1 MRCAA
6 TGHINHGTV
15 TGEYKIENMVME
27 SDILERSVITTYEST
42 ANKPGNCVPD
52 APVLNVASQSGDVSG
67 EITPDALARFEQI
80 INMLSLELYASSHEQ
95 LGIKPSNRL
104 VSGPQLKRESRSRL
118 H

>member
-1 MRCAA
+1 MGYLPVVGESRR
-6 TGHINHGTV
+6 TLGT
-15 TGEYKIENMVME
+15 
-27 SDILERSVITTYEST
+27 LRYEST

-52 APVLNVASQSGDVSG
+52 TPVLNVASQSGDVSG